1 VLPMGDLSPGFLLVT
16 LEAVREGGA
25 ATPVPV
31 VGSDN
36 EPLTQLLDRELERL
50 KSHLRDTVEQY
61 EASTE
66 ELKASNEELQ
76 AMNEELRSATEELET
91 SREELQSI
99 NEELT
104 TVNQELKAKVDE
116 LGHANSDIQNLM
128 DATAIATVFLDRGLR
143 ITRYTPSAVELFNL
157 IPSDLGRPLSDLS
170 NRVNY
175 PDLEAD
181 AQRVLQGLVPITREV
196 ADSRGNAFLARA
208 LPYRVGEDRIAGV
221 VLTLVDITER
231 KRHQEALRLSEQRF
245 DAVADKAA
253 VGLLELSER
262 GVVTYANEAARKL
275 MGDHEGEIV
284 GRPVSAL
291 VHADDRADFEQ
302 RFASLPTAG
311 SFDVERRVADRD
323 GQVRWVHD
331 SVSWL
336 PAQAGR
342 HAAAL
347 VVSVDISERRAAE
360 DALRASEER
369 LRLVVDNAT
378 EYAIFAIDR
387 DLVVTS
393 WNAGA
398 QRLLGW
404 SADEILGQRYDI
416 LFTENERAQDIPR
429 RHAETALS
437 AGWAADERP
446 LQRKNGETFWASGA
460 MMPMRDHRGEVVGFV
475 KILRDQTADRR
486 SRDELARSQAELV
499 EALSQNEHVRDALQA
514 ADLAKDRFLA
524 VLSHELRNPLASIA
538 NATDA
543 LQAASRMTPV
553 DRGRAQLTLRS
564 QVEAMRALLDDL
576 LDVSRLRFG
585 RLALNKHEVTLR
597 SVADSAL
604 DTARALI
611 DRRRHTLTVCLP
623 DEEVRLEVDPTRMS
637 QVLSNLLINAAK
649 YTDEGGRIE
658 LRARVQGDQCRIEV
672 ADNGKGLDEAARRS
686 MFEMFWRAS
695 EVDIGSAQGMGIGL
709 AVARSVVQMHDG
721 TITAE
726 SAGPGKGTTV
736 VITLP
741 LGQPGAPA
749 APVVASV
756 AAGPAPPH
764 VARHRRVVVADDIE
778 DVAWALAAAL
788 KAWGHDVETVA
799 DGAGLLAL
807 VERDKPEVAIV
818 DLGMPGLSGYDV
830 AERLRATEHGRG
842 MLLVAVT
849 GWGGEGDRERSL
861 KAGFDAHLVKPVSVG
876 ALCALI
882 DDWNP

>member
-1 VLPMGDLSPGFLLVT
+1 
-16 LEAVREGGA
+16 
-25 ATPVPV
+25 
-31 VGSDN
+31 
-36 EPLTQLLDRELERL
+36 
-50 KSHLRDTVEQY
+50 
-61 EASTE
+61 
-66 ELKASNEELQ
+66 
-76 AMNEELRSATEELET
+76 MNEELRSATEELET

-128 DATAIATVFLDRGLR
+128 DATAIATVFLDRALR

-157 IPSDLGRPLSDLS
+157 IPGDVGRPLSDLS
-170 NRVNY
+170 NRVDY
-175 PDLEAD
+175 PEMEAD
-181 AQRVLQGLVPITREV
+181 AACVLQGLVPITREV
-196 ADSRGNAFLARA
+196 ADAHGNSFLVRV

-253 VGLLELSER
+253 VGLLELSES
-262 GVVTYANEAARKL
+262 GVVTYANEAARTQ
-275 MGDHEGEIV
+275 MGDRDGEFV
-284 GRPVSAL
+284 GIPVSAL
-291 VHADDRADFEQ
+291 VHAQDRAAFEQ
-302 RFASLPTAG
+302 RLALLPTTG
-311 SFDVERRVADRD
+311 SFEMDRRVAGPD
-323 GQVRWVHD
+323 GPVRWVRD

-342 HAAAL
+342 QAAAL

-378 EYAIFAIDR
+378 EYAIFSIDR

-404 SADEILGQRYDI
+404 GADEILGQRYDL
-416 LFTENERAQDIPR
+416 LFTENERAQDVPR

-446 LQRKNGETFWASGA
+446 LQRRNGETFWASGA

-486 SRDELARSQAELV
+486 SRDELARSQAELT
-499 EALSQNEHVRDALQA
+499 EALSQNEHVRGALQA

-524 VLSHELRNPLASIA
+524 VLAHELRNPLASIS

-543 LQAASRMTPV
+543 LQAASRLTPV

-564 QVEAMRALLDDL
+564 QVDAMRALLDDL

-585 RLALNKHEVTLR
+585 RLALNKHEVPLR
-597 SVADSAL
+597 SVVDSAL
-604 DTARALI
+604 ETARALI
-611 DRRRHTLTVCLP
+611 ERRRHTLGVSLP
-623 DEEVRLEVDPTRMS
+623 DEPVSLVVDPTRMA

-658 LRARVQGDQCRIEV
+658 LRGRVQDGQCRIEV
-672 ADNGKGLDEAARRS
+672 ADNGQGLDEAARRS

-695 EVDIGSAQGMGIGL
+695 ELDVGSAQGMGIGL

-721 TITAE
+721 SITAE
-726 SAGPGKGTTV
+726 SAGPGRGTTV

-741 LGQPGAPA
+741 LAEPATPVAHADAGTPTAPA
-749 APVVASV
+749 R
-756 AAGPAPPH
+756 PH
-764 VARHRRVVVADDIE
+764 VARRRRVVVADDVE
-778 DVAWALAAAL
+778 DVSWALAAAL
-788 KAWGHDVETVA
+788 TAWGHDVETVD
-799 DGAGLLAL
+799 DGAGLLAR
-807 VERDKPEVAIV
+807 VERDRPEVAIV
-818 DLGMPGLSGYDV
+818 DLGMPRLSGYEV
-830 AERLRATEHGRG
+830 AERLRATAHGRG

-861 KAGFDAHLVKPVSVG
+861 KAGFDAHLVKPVSVE